1 MTELTGLVIDDE
13 PMVAS
18 ILCEILASEGVSVDS
33 APSTAEGI
41 EKLNSRTYDL
51 VITDLNQ
58 EPTGVQVYNYAKSKG
73 VRNIYILTGGG
84 ADKLIDEAKK
94 TAGNGLLTKPI
105 NLVVIQQI
113 IEQAKQRKI
122 AVNDNSSQS

>member
-1 MTELTGLVIDDE
+1 MAVLTGLVIDDE

-18 ILCEILASEGVSVDS
+18 FLCEMLELEGVSVDS
-33 APSTAEGI
+33 APSTAKGI
-41 EKLNSRTYDL
+41 EKLNSGTYDL